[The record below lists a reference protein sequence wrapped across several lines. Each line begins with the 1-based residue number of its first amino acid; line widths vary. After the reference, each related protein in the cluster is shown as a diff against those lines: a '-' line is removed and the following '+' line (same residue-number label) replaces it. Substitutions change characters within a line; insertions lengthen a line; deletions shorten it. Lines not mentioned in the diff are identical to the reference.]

1 MCFIKDNAT
10 TLIYT
15 YSHTLH
21 QHDALP
27 FSEIDAI
34 GEDDGEKRSAIVGL
48 SARTS
53 VDEAFAE
60 PGPSIDLKQQVGEL
74 HPWQA
79 IIGCAT
85 GNFGSGRRCRLQRR
99 DDETVFVKPDLG
111 QLALSREDRYLFDGR
126 VEPGAPFLNMALEI
140 RFDGERQWSLLAK
153 RRIGGR
159 WDEVAVEIAKLAAA
173 RDPYV
178 SRSQPLT

>member
-1 MCFIKDNAT
+1 MRISDWSSDVC
-10 TLIYT
+10 
-15 YSHTLH
+15 S
-21 QHDALP
+21 
-27 FSEIDAI
+27 S
-34 GEDDGEKRSAIVGL
+34 
-48 SARTS
+48 
-53 VDEAFAE
+53 
-60 PGPSIDLKQQVGEL
+60 DLQVGDL

-99 DDETVFVKPDLG
+99 DDEAVFVKPDLG

-173 RDPYV
+173 RDPKDRTGV
-178 SRSQPLT
+178 GRGKSGSE

>member
-1 MCFIKDNAT
+1 MQVSKLAQTCAPAGFRHARE
-10 TLIYT
+10 
-15 YSHTLH
+15 
-21 QHDALP
+21 A
-27 FSEIDAI
+27 EIDAI
-34 GEDDGEKRSAIVGL
+34 GEDDGEKRIAIVGL
-48 SARTS
+48 PARTS

-60 PGPSIDLKQQVGEL
+60 PGPSIDLKQQVGDL

-99 DDETVFVKPDLG
+99 DDEAVFVKPDLG

-140 RFDGERQWSLLAK
+140 RFDGERSEEHTSELQSLM
-153 RRIGGR
+153 RISY
-159 WDEVAVEIAKLAAA
+159 AVFCLKKKKHTHKPSNIKIICI
-173 RDPYV
+173 
-178 SRSQPLT
+178 T